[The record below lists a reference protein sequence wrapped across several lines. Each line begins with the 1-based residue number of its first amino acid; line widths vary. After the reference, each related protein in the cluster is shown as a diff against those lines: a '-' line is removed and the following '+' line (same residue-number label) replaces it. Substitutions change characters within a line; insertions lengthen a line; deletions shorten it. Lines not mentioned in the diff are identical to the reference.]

1 MGHIELVVA
10 ARGRVHDDHD
20 GHTLVVLVR
29 DKARTLVGVSRVELD
44 QVSALANLA
53 LDFVP

>member
-10 ARGRVHDDHD
+10 ARGRVHDYHD
-20 GHTLVVLVR
+20 GDTTVVLVR
-29 DKARTLVGVSRVELD
+29 DKARTLVGVSCVELD
-44 QVSALANLA
+44 QVSALANLS